1 MVFDKKKQDN
11 KNNLEKCKKE
21 RVCMVCEDAF
31 HGLCERKEKCVN
43 CKKKN
48 RRANDRK
55 CYYFQKRIEE
65 NKLRAEERTSKQES
79 RRTIEE
85 NRDLTRR
92 ENKGTKKFWGKGN
105 ERTGEGRMDLINDKE
120 NLNMIVRRGR

>member
-1 MVFDKKKQDN
+1 MVFDKKN
-11 KNNLEKCKKE
+11 KIIKITWRNAKRKKCAWFVKMHSTAYVRGKKNALT
-21 RVCMVCEDAF
+21 V
-31 HGLCERKEKCVN
+31 
-43 CKKKN
+43 KKN

-105 ERTGEGRMDLINDKE
+105 ERTGEDRMDLVNDKE
-120 NLNMIVRRGR
+120 N